1 MIKLTKILL
10 LTLVFGIANATD
22 KVVYM
27 DLETEGNS
35 YGIETRCDGAKTYLL
50 KFKLKKNIIQYQNT
64 YLGLIGN
71 SVSIETESYTIKPS
85 SVHAKSKSDIKIFLD
100 ESEFRKF
107 GKSGAAKI
115 YIDANLLDR
124 QLIIQAYK
132 KSLPPEDITNPYRP
146 IFTDSSAF
154 IYVKPTLTMVLNNAD
169 EYIKQCNNVYKEY
182 WAKVERD
189 KKQKKLNQK
198 KEFKKAYSKAQKGD
212 LKSQRA
218 IGSAYIN
225 GIGTLKDYK
234 KGMTWIRKAAEAGNA
249 AAQSDLGYIYASG
262 KAGVLK
268 DMNKAK
274 HWIEKGHT
282 NGDQKAKEYW
292 DKYELW
298 KY

>member
-1 MIKLTKILL
+1 MNRVIKILL

-27 DLETEGNS
+27 ELETEGNS
-35 YGIETRCDGAKTYLL
+35 YGIETRCDASKTYLL

-85 SVHAKSKSDIKIFLD
+85 SVHAKSKSDIQIFLD
-100 ESEFRKF
+100 ESEFRKL
-107 GKSGAAKI
+107 GKAGTAKI

-124 QLIIQAYK
+124 QLIIQTYK
-132 KSLPPEDITNPYRP
+132 KSLPYEDITNPYRP

-154 IYVKPTLTMVLNNAD
+154 IYVKPALTMVLKNAD
-169 EYIKQCNNVYKEY
+169 EYIKQCNNAYKES

-218 IGSAYIN
+218 IGAAYIN
-225 GIGTLKDYK
+225 GVGTLKDYK
-234 KGMTWIRKAAEAGNA
+234 KGMIWIRKAAEAGNA
-249 AAQSDLGYIYASG
+249 AAQSDLGYIYATG
-262 KAGVLK
+262 KAGILK

-274 HWIEKGHT
+274 HWIEKAHT
-282 NGDQKAKEYW
+282 NGDTKAKEYW
-292 DKYELW
+292 DTFELW